1 MIPKNFTPD
10 RDSLQGRAILITG
23 AGSGLGRALAIEC
36 ARAGA
41 SVILSGRNGAKL
53 DLVYDEI
60 EAMGAPQPAIA
71 VLDLAVATAVDYDRL
86 ARVIDEEFGKLDGL
100 VHAAGLL
107 GDRTPLEQY
116 DVPTWCKVLHVNLT
130 APFILTQVLLAAL
143 RKSED
148 ASIIFVSS
156 GVVKQS
162 RPFWGA
168 YAVSKAGLESVR
180 SMLSEELEGEA
191 NIRVNSVNHGR
202 MRTALRAGGMLAFAV
217 SFDEVI
223 VTTFTAGQQTTLP
236 IWMLGELIRPR
247 QRPVTNVVAVFVIVV
262 TLLPILAAYYLTRE
276 GEHTGGSSK

>member
-1 MIPKNFTPD
+1 MIPSDFIPD
-10 RDSLQGRAILITG
+10 RDLLKGRAILITG

-53 DLVYDEI
+53 DRVYDEI

-71 VLDLAVATAVDYDRL
+71 VLDLAIATAVDYDGL
-86 ARVIDEEFGKLDGL
+86 ARVIGEEFGKLDGL

-130 APFILTQVLLAAL
+130 APFILTQVLLPNL

-168 YAVSKAGLESVR
+168 YAVSKTGLESVR

-191 NIRVNSVNHGR
+191 NIRVNSVNPGR
-202 MRTALRAGGMLAFAV
+202 MRTAMRA
-217 SFDEVI
+217 
-223 VTTFTAGQQTTLP
+223 
-236 IWMLGELIRPR
+236 
-247 QRPVTNVVAVFVIVV
+247 
-262 TLLPILAAYYLTRE
+262 AAYPAEDPNTVPTAESVSGAFLYLLSAR
-276 GEHTGGSSK
+276 GRGIDGRFIDAQ

>member
-1 MIPKNFTPD
+1 MIPKDFTPD
-10 RDSLQGRAILITG
+10 AGLLEGRAILITG

-41 SVILSGRNGAKL
+41 SVILSGRNAAKL
-53 DLVYDEI
+53 NKVYDEI

-71 VLDLAVATAVDYDRL
+71 SLDLALATAVDYDAL
-86 ARVIDEEFGKLDGL
+86 ARVIGEEFGKLDGL
-100 VHAAGLL
+100 VHAAALL

-130 APFILTQVLLAAL
+130 APFILTQVLLPDL
-143 RKSED
+143 RKSPD

-168 YAVSKAGLESVR
+168 YAVSKTGLESVR

-191 NIRVNSVNHGR
+191 NIRVNSINPGR
-202 MRTALRAGGMLAFAV
+202 MRTAMRA
-217 SFDEVI
+217 
-223 VTTFTAGQQTTLP
+223 
-236 IWMLGELIRPR
+236 
-247 QRPVTNVVAVFVIVV
+247 
-262 TLLPILAAYYLTRE
+262 AAYPGENPNTVPTPQSVSGPFLYLLSAR
-276 GEHTGGSSK
+276 GRGIDGQFIDAQ

>member
-1 MIPKNFTPD
+1 MIPSDFIPD
-10 RDSLQGRAILITG
+10 RDLLKGRAILITG

-41 SVILSGRNGAKL
+41 SVILAGRSGAKL
-53 DLVYDEI
+53 DRVYDEI

-71 VLDLAVATAVDYDRL
+71 VLDLAIATAVDYDGL

-130 APFILTQVLLAAL
+130 APFILTQVLLPNL

-168 YAVSKAGLESVR
+168 YAVSKTGLESVR

-191 NIRVNSVNHGR
+191 NIRVNSVNPGR
-202 MRTALRAGGMLAFAV
+202 MRTAMRA
-217 SFDEVI
+217 
-223 VTTFTAGQQTTLP
+223 
-236 IWMLGELIRPR
+236 
-247 QRPVTNVVAVFVIVV
+247 
-262 TLLPILAAYYLTRE
+262 AAYPAEDPNTVPTAESVSGPFLYLLSAR
-276 GEHTGGSSK
+276 GRGIDGRFIDAQ

>member
-10 RDSLQGRAILITG
+10 RDLLQGRAILITG
-23 AGSGLGRALAIEC
+23 AGSGLGRALALGC

-53 DLVYDEI
+53 DRVYDEI

-71 VLDLAVATAVDYDRL
+71 VLDLACATAEDYDRL

-100 VHAAGLL
+100 VHAAALL

-168 YAVSKAGLESVR
+168 YAVSKTGLESVR
-180 SMLSEELEGEA
+180 SMLSEELEGEP
-191 NIRVNSVNHGR
+191 NIRVNSVNPGR
-202 MRTALRAGGMLAFAV
+202 MRTAMRA
-217 SFDEVI
+217 
-223 VTTFTAGQQTTLP
+223 
-236 IWMLGELIRPR
+236 
-247 QRPVTNVVAVFVIVV
+247 
-262 TLLPILAAYYLTRE
+262 AAYPAEDPNTVPSAESVSGAFLYLLSAQGCGIDGRFIDAQ
-276 GEHTGGSSK
+276 

>member
-1 MIPKNFTPD
+1 MIPKDFTPD
-10 RDSLQGRAILITG
+10 RDSLRGRAILITG
-23 AGSGLGRALAIEC
+23 AGSGLGRALAIQC

-156 GVVKQS
+156 GVVKQP

-191 NIRVNSVNHGR
+191 NIRVNSVNPGR
-202 MRTALRAGGMLAFAV
+202 MRTAMRA
-217 SFDEVI
+217 
-223 VTTFTAGQQTTLP
+223 
-236 IWMLGELIRPR
+236 
-247 QRPVTNVVAVFVIVV
+247 
-262 TLLPILAAYYLTRE
+262 AAYPAEDPNTVPTAESVSGTFLYLL
-276 GEHTGGSSK
+276 SSSGRGIDGRFIDAQ

>member
-1 MIPKNFTPD
+1 MIPKDFTPD
-10 RDSLQGRAILITG
+10 RDSLRGRAILITG

-156 GVVKQS
+156 GVVKQP
-162 RPFWGA
+162 RPYWGA

-191 NIRVNSVNHGR
+191 NIRVNSVNPGR
-202 MRTALRAGGMLAFAV
+202 MRTAMRA
-217 SFDEVI
+217 
-223 VTTFTAGQQTTLP
+223 
-236 IWMLGELIRPR
+236 
-247 QRPVTNVVAVFVIVV
+247 
-262 TLLPILAAYYLTRE
+262 AAYPAEDPNTVPTAESVSGTFLYLL
-276 GEHTGGSSK
+276 SSSGRGIDGRFIDAQ